1 MNSRSIALG
10 ASVIVLALAG
20 PGRAEAG
27 TLGQLGTELPDTD
40 VAVQVKANVKT
51 NAKVPVELP
60 SKGSLGGAHSSGET
74 DTSVKAKGE
83 AGTTGSEARVGIDG
97 RADGGTGKLG
107 VHGGLQQGARVKGVA
122 RENGVKGGLTATSR
136 AGAKVDAGRRHGRVS
151 AKAKGHAKHSIKT
164 RSRVL
169 TKPHWSDPAGGHTKD
184 VVPLRGIGRE
194 VGNPIQLSLAGWLI
208 ALTGAGCF
216 GASRFVRRLQRA
228 RW

>member
-60 SKGSLGGAHSSGET
+60 SKGSLGGGT

-83 AGTTGSEARVGIDG
+83 TGTTGSEARVGIG
-97 RADGGTGKLG
+97 RRADGGTGKLG
-107 VHGGLQQGARVKGVA
+107 VHGGLQQDARVKGVA
-122 RENGVKGGLTATSR
+122 RENGVKGGLAATSR
-136 AGAKVDAGRRHGRVS
+136 ASAKIDAGRRHGRVS